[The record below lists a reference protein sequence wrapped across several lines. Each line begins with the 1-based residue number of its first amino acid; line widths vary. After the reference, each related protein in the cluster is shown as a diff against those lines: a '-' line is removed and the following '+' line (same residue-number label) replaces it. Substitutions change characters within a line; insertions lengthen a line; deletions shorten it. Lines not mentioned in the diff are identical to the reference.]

1 MTVEETPTVILNKF
15 APASLD
21 WVNVSYRGFDSF
33 VAKEQ
38 IIAMQSY
45 SSNPAEGTN
54 ISLRDG
60 RSFQVSDETV
70 RLFNN
75 VMR

>member
-1 MTVEETPTVILNKF
+1 MTVEGTPTVILNKF

-21 WVNVSYRGFDSF
+21 LVNVSYRGFDSF
-33 VAKEQ
+33 VAKGQ